1 MHSTINRV
9 SVFALLASVVF
20 GAPLPFATISVT
32 ADNIDFANAP
42 FTTISGMSLRALI
55 SVIFC

>member
-1 MHSTINRV
+1 MQSTINRV

-20 GAPLPFATISVT
+20 GALLPFVATSLA

-42 FTTISGMSLRALI
+42 FPTISGMSLRTLI